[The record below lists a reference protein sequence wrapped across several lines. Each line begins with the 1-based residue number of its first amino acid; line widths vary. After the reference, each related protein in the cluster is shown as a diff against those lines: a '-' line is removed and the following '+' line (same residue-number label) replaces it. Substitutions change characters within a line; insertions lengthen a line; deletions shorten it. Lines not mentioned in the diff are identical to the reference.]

1 MQDENRD
8 PNHHMHQAEA
18 STSDDATIAA
28 AKGSTENLRANPAGD
43 PPRGREP
50 RSEVLTLVCENC
62 GKDYFF
68 EDEQPRPGMTCEKC
82 GASVF
87 RSFHTSIGDEAADD
101 FRDSTERDLDPDD
114 PEGDVLPGDILDLN
128 RL

>member
-1 MQDENRD
+1 MQDENQHLH
-8 PNHHMHQAEA
+8 NAEA
-18 STSDDATIAA
+18 ATSDDTTIAR
-28 AKGSTENLRANPAGD
+28 AKQSAESPRANPAG
-43 PPRGREP
+43 EAAT
-50 RSEVLTLVCENC
+50 SVLTLVCENC

-68 EDEQPRPGMTCEKC
+68 EDEQPEPGMTCGKC

-87 RSFHTSIGDEAADD
+87 RSFHTQVGDEAADD

>member
-8 PNHHMHQAEA
+8 PNQHLHNAEA
-18 STSDDATIAA
+18 ATSDDTTISA
-28 AKGSTENLRANPAGD
+28 AKQSTENVRENPAGSG
-43 PPRGREP
+43 PATT
-50 RSEVLTLVCENC
+50 VLTLVCENC

-68 EDEQPRPGMTCEKC
+68 EDEQPEPGMTCEKC

-87 RSFHTSIGDEAADD
+87 RSFHTEVGDEAADD

>member
-1 MQDENRD
+1 MPEERVPTPDERYD
-8 PNHHMHQAEA
+8 
-18 STSDDATIAA
+18 SDSDSGPAQYKTATDQP
-28 AKGSTENLRANPAGD
+28 RANPAGD

-50 RSEVLTLVCENC
+50 RTEVLTLVCEKC

-68 EDEQPRPGMTCEKC
+68 EDEPPPADLTCEKC
-82 GASVF
+82 GGTVF
-87 RSFHTSIGDEAADD
+87 RAFHDVVGDEASDD

-114 PEGDVLPGDILDLN
+114 PEGDVMPGDIMDLN